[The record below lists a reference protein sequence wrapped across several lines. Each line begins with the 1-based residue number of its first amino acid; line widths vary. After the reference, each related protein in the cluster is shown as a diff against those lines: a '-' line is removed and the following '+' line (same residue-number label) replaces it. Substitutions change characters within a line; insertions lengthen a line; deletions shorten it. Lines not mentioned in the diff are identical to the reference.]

1 MAYTSNAQS
10 RKETGFA
17 INTIIGP
24 GSFVRGDIDSG
35 GFARIDGSVK
45 GNLRAR
51 GRVVVGANA
60 RMRSSITGT
69 NVTIGGVVDGNVMAS
84 ERLIVLS
91 SAIILGDII
100 TRRIEV
106 NEGCLIHGKVK
117 VCQTQESWERAK
129 SEYREKRTTPQASG
143 SPLTSYLY
151 E

>member
-1 MAYTSNAQS
+1 MAYTSNAQK
-10 RKETGFA
+10 KETGFA

-24 GSFVRGDIDSG
+24 NSFVRGDIDSG

-45 GNLRAR
+45 GNLHAR

-69 NVTIGGVVDGNVMAS
+69 SVTIGGVVDGNVLAS

-129 SEYREKRTTPQASG
+129 SEYKDKRSAVQPSG
-143 SPLTSYLY
+143 FPLTSYLY

>member
-1 MAYTSNAQS
+1 MAYSNAQ
-10 RKETGFA
+10 KKDTGFA

-69 NVTIGGVVDGNVMAS
+69 SVTIGGVVDGNVLAS
-84 ERLIVLS
+84 ERLVVLS

-129 SEYREKRTTPQASG
+129 SDYKEKRSTPQASG
-143 SPLTSYLY
+143 SPLNSHLY

>member
-1 MAYTSNAQS
+1 MAYSNAQKKDS
-10 RKETGFA
+10 GFA

-69 NVTIGGVVDGNVMAS
+69 SVTIGGVVDGNVLAS
-84 ERLIVLS
+84 ERLVVLS

-129 SEYREKRTTPQASG
+129 SEYKEKRSTPHSSG
-143 SPLTSYLY
+143 SPLNSHPY